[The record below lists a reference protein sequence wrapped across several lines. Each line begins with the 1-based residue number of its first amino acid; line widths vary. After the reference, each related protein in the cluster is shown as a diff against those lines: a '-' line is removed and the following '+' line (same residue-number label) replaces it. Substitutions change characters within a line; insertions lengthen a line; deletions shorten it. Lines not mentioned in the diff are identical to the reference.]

1 MKLKK
6 WQANL
11 ILLLTAIIWGS
22 SYILIK
28 MALKGNMPS
37 GVINTLR
44 GAIFAGLIY
53 IFFRKRLHRLTKKD
67 LRIGVLASFGGQT
80 LQVIGQKYT
89 DATSSEII
97 LMTESLFGSLFS
109 VTLGFEELSYNFL
122 IGGTLI
128 IVSILVMEINIRQ
141 IVFQKNGV
149 TLGKTN
155 AHFSF
160 IV

>member
-44 GAIFAGLIY
+44 GA
-53 IFFRKRLHRLTKKD
+53 
-67 LRIGVLASFGGQT
+67 
-80 LQVIGQKYT
+80 
-89 DATSSEII
+89 TSSRCDLYLEK
-97 LMTESLFGSLFS
+97 S
-109 VTLGFEELSYNFL
+109 
-122 IGGTLI
+122 
-128 IVSILVMEINIRQ
+128 Q
-141 IVFQKNGV
+141 
-149 TLGKTN
+149 
-155 AHFSF
+155 
-160 IV
+160 